1 MRIVRI
7 ALISLAV
14 LYCVPLSQAAD
25 TIYMTV
31 DGVTCSS
38 PGKGPGDGMKVLSWQ
53 MGVEQALDIGT
64 GSSGGGA
71 GKATFEPLT
80 VTRAF
85 DECSPLLLPKLF
97 TGTVLNTVTLTQ
109 YGTPAGGEGAPV
121 PLMVVTLTTA
131 AISNYTIGG
140 DANRDPAETWTFKV
154 GKVCIKN
161 VTNSAQACWN
171 FLTNSG
177 T

>member
-1 MRIVRI
+1 MRMVR
-7 ALISLAV
+7 LTLFLLVV
-14 LYCVPLSQAAD
+14 LLCVPAIHAAD

-31 DGVTCSS
+31 DGVTCNS
-38 PGKGPGDGMKVLSWQ
+38 PGKGPGDGMKVVSWQ
-53 MGVEQALDIGT
+53 MGVQQVLNIG
-64 GSSGGGA
+64 GGGGGGA
-71 GKATFEPLT
+71 GKATFQPLT

-109 YGTPAGGEGAPV
+109 YGTSGTGDGAMV

-140 DANRDPAETWTFKV
+140 DANHDPAETWTFNA
-154 GKVCIKN
+154 GKICIKN
-161 VTNSAQACWN
+161 VTNGAQACWD
-171 FLTNSG
+171 FLTNS
-177 T
+177 TT